1 MDRQLK
7 ICQEKGQALVK
18 FSLDS
23 MHDLTTTA
31 VSDEISNMSCQSQI
45 ELVTILQD
53 RCNCLLKCHY
63 EYRQLINHQTLI
75 EAIQNNMSRAVSFA
89 LAFIEHLDLKKQWL
103 YLFGNSD
110 PSAEL
115 NQGILKRVSPSI
127 VAQREKMTNTDF

>member
-7 ICQEKGQALVK
+7 ICQEKGQALTK
-18 FSLDS
+18 FSLDF
-23 MHDLTTTA
+23 MHDLTTMAT
-31 VSDEISNMSCQSQI
+31 NMSRQSQT

-63 EYRQLINHQTLI
+63 EYRQLTNHQKLI

-89 LAFIEHLDLKKQWL
+89 LAFLEHLDREKQWL
-103 YLFGNSD
+103 YLLGNSD

-115 NQGILKRVSPSI
+115 NQGILKRVH
-127 VAQREKMTNTDF
+127 R